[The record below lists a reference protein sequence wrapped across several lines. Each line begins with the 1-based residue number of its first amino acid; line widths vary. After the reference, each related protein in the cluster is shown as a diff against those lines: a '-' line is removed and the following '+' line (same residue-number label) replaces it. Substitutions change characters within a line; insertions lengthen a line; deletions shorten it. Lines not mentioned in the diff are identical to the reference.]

1 MKYSEIWTTKWI
13 WFSTN
18 LLWGAYSARD
28 EPRSVPCFCQK
39 MNNCLHT
46 EPNEARFTSPVKGGW
61 RMCRAFSAASMKY
74 GLTVVGSVKPST
86 PAFFKFGLAS
96 ELSGCSY
103 FIPPPHIWGTCSS
116 TEWLSIIPVS
126 GVLLNNSERED
137 GPPPWTAM
145 HDGRERRSAKLFIV

>member
-1 MKYSEIWTTKWI
+1 MWTTKWI
-13 WFSTN
+13 WCSTNLFTN
-18 LLWGAYSARD
+18 LLWVAYSARD

-46 EPNEARFTSPVKGGW
+46 HWAKRGQIYQPCQR
-61 RMCRAFSAASMKY
+61 RMEDVQSIFAASMKY
-74 GLTVVGSVKPST
+74 GLTVVGSVKL
-86 PAFFKFGLAS
+86 FFKFGLAS

-103 FIPPPHIWGTCSS
+103 FIPPPHIWGSCSS

-137 GPPPWTAM
+137 GPPPWNAM
-145 HDGRERRSAKLFIV
+145 HDGREKEC